1 MTGFSLSVFLP
12 DGNAGGLRIVTKS
25 HWSGVAVMCP
35 RTEYFSASKR
45 GEFHQSGLYLLI
57 GPATDGTGRDQ
68 VYVGEGDNVHK
79 RITAH
84 DLKKEF
90 WTEVVIFTKTD
101 NSLNKADVRYLEARL
116 VEIAKELG
124 VAALDNST
132 APAPPKPT
140 EAHQADLE
148 SFLQDIRTIS
158 TLLGINA
165 FRNVAVTN
173 RSSATGPQGETLAS
187 SMGASAT
194 GPQGETFTFSMGG
207 MSGKMRVTDN
217 SYILL
222 AGPGI
227 ARANKKGLPSTYQ
240 ALRNKM
246 VEEKRLVLDPE
257 EPDHLRLMA
266 DTPFRSPTAAA
277 AVVYGGSMNGRI
289 AWKNNKDKT
298 LADLEAEA
306 AQQS

>member
-12 DGNAGGLRIVTKS
+12 DGNAGGLRIVNKS

-45 GEFHQSGLYLLI
+45 EEFHRSGLYLLI

-116 VEIAKELG
+116 VEIAKKLG

-132 APAPPKPT
+132 EPAPPKPT

-148 SFLQDIRTIS
+148 SFLQDIHTIS

-165 FRNVAVTN
+165 FRNAAVMN
-173 RSSATGPQGETLAS
+173 RSSATGPQGETL
-187 SMGASAT
+187 
-194 GPQGETFTFSMGG
+194 TFSMGG
-207 MSGKMRVTDN
+207 MSGKMQVTDD

-227 ARANKKGLPSTYQ
+227 AMANKKGLPSTYRE
-240 ALRNKM
+240 LRNKM
-246 VEEKRLVLDPE
+246 VEEKRLILDPE
-257 EPDHLRLMA
+257 APDHLRLMA

-277 AVVYGGSMNGRI
+277 AVVYGGSVNGRTV
-289 AWKNNKDKT
+289 WKNNKGKT

>member
-25 HWSGVAVMCP
+25 HWSGIAVMCP

-45 GEFHQSGLYLLI
+45 EEFHRSGLYLLV

-90 WTEVVIFTKTD
+90 WTEVVVFTKTD

-116 VEIAKELG
+116 VEIAKKLG
-124 VAALDNST
+124 IAALGNST

-148 SFLQDIRTIS
+148 SFLQEVRTIS

-165 FRNVAVTN
+165 FRSGVMTN
-173 RSSATGPQGETLAS
+173 Q
-187 SMGASAT
+187 ASAP
-194 GPQGETFTFSMGG
+194 GPPGEVLTFSMGG
-207 MSGKMRVTDN
+207 MSGKMQVADD
-217 SYILL
+217 SYLLL

-227 ARANKKGLPSTYQ
+227 AMENKRGLGSTYQ
-240 ALRNKM
+240 ALRKKM
-246 VEEKRLVLDPE
+246 FEEERLVPDPDA
-257 EPDHLRLMA
+257 PGHLRLVV

-277 AVVYGGSMNGRI
+277 AVVYGGSVNGRT
-289 AWKNNKDKT
+289 AWKNEEGKT